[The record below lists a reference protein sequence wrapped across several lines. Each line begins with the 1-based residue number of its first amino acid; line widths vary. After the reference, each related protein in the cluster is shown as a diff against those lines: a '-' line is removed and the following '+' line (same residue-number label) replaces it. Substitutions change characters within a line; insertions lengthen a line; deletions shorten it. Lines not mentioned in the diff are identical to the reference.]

1 MKNLTGIIDYGAGNI
16 FSLTATLDR
25 IGAGYELVRDPADL
39 DHYMRLIIP
48 GVGHAGMAM
57 EKLRSSGMA
66 ERIPALKVP
75 VLGICVGMQLLTR
88 SSEEGNSSLLGI
100 VPLETLHFQGR
111 VQEKVPHMG
120 WNRVYSDNPS
130 PLFEDVDKDAYF
142 YFVHS
147 YFIPYDGERTT
158 AHTDYGVRFSAA
170 FGQDNF
176 HGVQFHP
183 EKSGPAGERLLKNFI
198 GLKS

>member
-1 MKNLTGIIDYGAGNI
+1 MKDVTGIIDYGAGNI

-25 IGAGYELVRDPADL
+25 IGAAYELVRDPADL
-39 DHYMRLIIP
+39 EQYMRLIIP

-57 EKLRSSGMA
+57 DRLRLSGMA
-66 ERIPALKVP
+66 DRIPGLKVP

-111 VQEKVPHMG
+111 IQEKVPHMG
-120 WNRVYSDNPS
+120 WNRVYSDNHCPI
-130 PLFEDVDKDAYF
+130 FEEVDKDAYF